1 MNLSLIFTTVL
12 KHFTEGPPV
21 KSWDLKFH
29 LAVAMIKNND
39 SIWDLPTEG
48 LQNRSYEFKVPSN
61 IIIKEVT
68 LNERYRQ
75 KSKLHLEKGLK
86 QYEDVLDDKWK
97 EPKDMITGE
106 WVYIK
111 EDEEIKNNEM
121 DKVVFH
127 IHGGAYCIGSAK
139 LSRALTSKYV
149 ELAKARVFSTNYRL
163 APQNQFPA
171 SLCDTIAAYL
181 YLIDPEPDAG
191 FKPINPKKIVIAG
204 ESAGGG
210 LALATLLFLRDA
222 GLPLPGGAI
231 LLSPW
236 LDLTHSMPSFWDT
249 EIITAD
255 LIRDTF
261 NIRPSSSLA
270 DEFIADAKSLSD
282 KIAQK
287 KPAIV
292 SHPSFI
298 EVPRF
303 QLYCTNEALA
313 IPYIS
318 PLLAESLGNLP
329 PILCQ
334 VGGFERLRDEAI
346 FFSYKAAYPQEYQ
359 LPSYATKNFEKSP
372 FKKPTKVILEVY
384 NDMPHFWQMFQFS
397 KSSQISLERCGEFIK
412 RVTSIEDN
420 NTSMIDLLK
429 EDVVS
434 PPISISPS
442 FIGMRVG
449 INGEIRE
456 LNETDQDCLKWDKIG
471 IVPKETMRMKKL

>member
-329 PILCQ
+329 PILC
-334 VGGFERLRDEAI
+334 
-346 FFSYKAAYPQEYQ
+346 
-359 LPSYATKNFEKSP
+359 
-372 FKKPTKVILEVY
+372 
-384 NDMPHFWQMFQFS
+384 MFQFS

>member
-1 MNLSLIFTTVL
+1 MFLSSLFTTVL
-12 KHFTEGPPV
+12 KHFIEGPPV

-29 LAVAMIKNND
+29 LAASMIKNN
-39 SIWDLPTEG
+39 SSFWNLPIEEV
-48 LQNRSYEFKVPSN
+48 QIQSFEFKVPSN

-68 LNERYRQ
+68 LNELYRQ
-75 KSKLHLEKGLK
+75 KSKSHLEKVLK

-97 EPKDMITGE
+97 ETKDIMSGE
-106 WVYIK
+106 WVYLK
-111 EDEEIKNNEM
+111 EGEESRNNEM

-127 IHGGAYCIGSAK
+127 IHGGGYCLGSAK
-139 LSRALTSKYV
+139 MARFFTSKYA
-149 ELAKARVFSTNYRL
+149 ELVKARVFSTNYRL

-171 SLCDTIAAYL
+171 SLCDTVAAYL

-210 LALATLLFLRDA
+210 LALATLLFLRDL

-231 LLSPW
+231 LLV
-236 LDLTHSMPSFWDT
+236 DLTHSMPSFWDT
-249 EIITAD
+249 EIINAD

-270 DEFIADAKSLSD
+270 DEFFANAKALSD

-292 SHPSFI
+292 GHPSFT
-298 EVPRF
+298 EVSRF
-303 QLYCTNEALA
+303 QLYCANEALA

-318 PLLAESLGNLP
+318 PMLAESLGNLP

-346 FFSYKAAYPQEYQ
+346 LLSNKAAYPQEYQ
-359 LPSYATKNFEKSP
+359 LPSYSTKNFEKSP
-372 FKKPTKVILEVY
+372 FKKPTKVILEIY
-384 NDMPHFWQMFQFS
+384 DDMPHVWQMFPFS
-397 KSSQISLERCGEFIK
+397 KSSQVAFEHCGEFIK

-429 EDVVS
+429 EGVVS
-434 PPISISPS
+434 PSVSISPS
-442 FIGMRVG
+442 FIAMRVS
-449 INGEIRE
+449 INGEIKE
-456 LNETDQDCLKWDKIG
+456 LNEPDRNCLKWDKIG
-471 IVPKETMRMKKL
+471 IVPKETTRMKKL